1 MRELHIGIDL
11 ALKSDHRATVYAPQE
26 DRFLDKSFGFDRSF
40 EGFEYLLTRVH
51 QHVAEGEESKLI
63 FIMEPTGGAW
73 IPLSCYLAQ
82 RGHMVYR
89 VTTQKSSDYRKF
101 LSKYTKSDRVDSK
114 ALARLPSGMGK
125 ENMYPVYLP
134 NSDLSALSRYTKQLA
149 KMSREIASRK
159 VRIQSIFS
167 MINPK
172 VLDAF
177 GDKKFTIAARSF
189 YKHFFNPF
197 EVVKTDKEEFFAE
210 FRNCSRES
218 VAKLVLD
225 KIYQASLSTVK
236 IYEPML
242 ENHTLPFDLQQIG
255 CEIHTELRLL
265 EGQEAELARIQ
276 RTIEVLYKK
285 IDPEGY
291 LMSIRGIGKTI
302 APAVLG
308 IVGDVS
314 RFPTIGAFKKYFGF
328 VPKKKLSASKEKQDQ
343 KITKAAQK
351 LLKKYLF
358 LAADVARHWD
368 PEFAAFYEKLVQK
381 GLHHFQAVCALANKM
396 AGRVYSVL
404 KRMQRAENSCYR
416 DNKTTMDPA
425 HQLKP
430 KEVRYQLRDHNG
442 RAISKEKARGIIQE
456 KFPSKAQRKRESEN
470 RNSKK
475 TLEQRGEQ
483 KDRERTASQKSLSDQ
498 PRQSLKQFDND
509 SSKRSRK
516 TLPVAAIL
524 KDTFPEVF
532 RQDRQN
538 DENWQKLKGSLEELR
553 SQVEKQDC

>member
-11 ALKSDHRATVYAPQE
+11 ALKSDHRATVYDPQE
-26 DRFLDKSFGFDRSF
+26 DGFLDKSFGFDRSF
-40 EGFEYLLTRVH
+40 EGFEYLLTRVL
-51 QHVAEGEESKLI
+51 QHVAEGEEPKMI

-73 IPLSCYLAQ
+73 VPLSCYLVQ

-134 NSDLSALSRYTKQLA
+134 NSDLGALSRYTKQLA

-177 GDKKFTIAARSF
+177 GDKKFTIAARGF

-210 FRNCSRES
+210 FRNCSKES
-218 VAKLVLD
+218 VTELVLD
-225 KIYQASLSTVK
+225 KIYQASFSTVK

-276 RTIEVLYKK
+276 REIEVLYKK

-328 VPKKKLSASKEKQDQ
+328 VPKKKLSGSKEKQDQ

-404 KRMQRAENSCYR
+404 KRMQRAENSCYM
-416 DNKTTMDPA
+416 DIKTTMDSA

-430 KEVRYQLRDHNG
+430 KEVMYQLRDHNG

-456 KFPSKAQRKRESEN
+456 KFPSKAQRKRESQN

-475 TLEQRGEQ
+475 TLERRGEQ

-498 PRQSLKQFDND
+498 PRQSLNND

-532 RQDRQN
+532 LQDRQN
-538 DENWQKLKGSLEELR
+538 DENWQKLKDSLEELR
-553 SQVEKQDC
+553 SQVEKQER